1 MPFTV
6 FFFFF
11 DDFFFDPLRDLC
23 LDEGDLC
30 LCFFFGVL
38 ITKSIA
44 IPTNYTTNYTT
55 NIITQISQ
63 IRIPQIRMTA
73 VKHAIPLIL
82 SIILL
87 SSLNYS
93 QSQFN
98 LCRLDGVELLLH

>member
-55 NIITQISQ
+55 LYHEIY
-63 IRIPQIRMTA
+63 
-73 VKHAIPLIL
+73 HAIPQNIPRYTTNNTTLYHEL
-82 SIILL
+82 FSELV
-87 SSLNYS
+87 STGWCRTSTSL
-93 QSQFN
+93 
-98 LCRLDGVELLLH
+98 VK